1 GAPVF
6 DIQLHAQAVSVI
18 PPGRS
23 FDGGSQQRV
32 SGEIEIAALV
42 QIVLASVGKL
52 DIPLKRSGA
61 LGAPGVGGPGTSHQV
76 AAAPSFGAGLE
87 VGVGSI
93 AASSASSA
101 SAAVTVAEVHFPEP
115 GKGGALL
122 ARAGDQMGSILPGFT
137 FDVTPDGDSLH
148 CRVLPENRKLFLVPG
163 QLRLIVSGH

>member
-93 AASSASSA
+93 AEIGRASCREG
-101 SAAVTVAEVHFPEP
+101 VWVGVAE
-115 GKGGALL
+115 
-122 ARAGDQMGSILPGFT
+122 
-137 FDVTPDGDSLH
+137 DV
-148 CRVLPENRKLFLVPG
+148 V
-163 QLRLIVSGH
+163 